1 MRCVHVLPDMEKKG
15 KKKSRELTPQPRQG
29 MPEAAVKGRQ
39 KWGRSVPGQAVQ
51 AGAEAAGTG

>member
-1 MRCVHVLPDMEKKG
+1 MCCLTWKKRG
-15 KKKSRELTPQPRQG
+15 KKKSKELTPQPRQG

-51 AGAEAAGTG
+51 AGAGAAGTG

>member
-1 MRCVHVLPDMEKKG
+1 MPDMEKRG
-15 KKKSRELTPQPRQG
+15 KKKSKELTPQPRQG

-51 AGAEAAGTG
+51 GQQEQAEAEKLPH